1 VRDDVSRPLPSIRSQ
16 ITLLVLACAL
26 PVLGALVLFI
36 VHFSLPRAPVD
47 EQRVAQAIAVALD
60 RELQAV
66 ESAARTLAAAPGLK
80 SGDYAGFHS
89 QASAL
94 LRPGFPVHQ
103 VLLSDASGQVLATTR
118 DALPRAANGA
128 RLKPVFAK
136 GGTTLS
142 RLASP
147 VAAAAPSAGSRT
159 TPRRTPP
166 APSTGPR
173 AAPAPAAPGAGTVS
187 VDSGADHN
195 AANAAP
201 LALDVPLPRDG
212 KPALAVTMLLAPTLL
227 DDLLAKQPKTPGLSV
242 ILQNARDEELA
253 RSTGDARGGQAM
265 AKASYRSAPD
275 APWQITVTLPGPPS
289 ESGYLALLAIVV
301 ALMLLAGFGLAW
313 NVAGR
318 ISRSIRALNEPARA
332 LAEGTPLNMQ
342 PMAFREA
349 NEVADALQQVEKD
362 LARHRQDLEQLVQER
377 TRQLEDNNALLETI
391 CASVPVGLSFVD
403 TRLRIL
409 MINDYL
415 AALNGMTVADQLG
428 KRFDELIEDR
438 SLLAAVNDAYRR
450 VLESGKPVT
459 GVKFSGR
466 ANTRPGRD
474 SHFDASYHPVFAADG
489 RMVGITGLLVD
500 MTEQKS
506 TEEELRQSK
515 QLFVSVLENMPAVV
529 FMKDA
534 QTLRYELLNLQ
545 GEQFLGRGRD
555 EVLGK
560 NDADLFPPDMAAG
573 FERGD
578 RQVLSS
584 GTQLLIRE
592 EEVRR
597 SNGEPSWLTTRKVAL
612 YDDEGRPAHLLGFS
626 LDITERKRADAA
638 LLSASQSLE
647 RSNAFLHT
655 VTDNLPGIVAYW
667 DAELRCHFANKF
679 FLDWFRKSQEETIGA
694 PMSALLPAFLIEQ
707 IKPQLDAVLG
717 GTPQNFAREIALPDG
732 EIRYAWINL
741 IPDIYDHGAVRG
753 FYALASDVTEL
764 KRGELR
770 LQELNEQLVRARD
783 RAEAASNAKSE
794 FVANMSHEIRTP
806 MNAIVGL
813 ARLLEEA
820 PLDRRER
827 GYVGKIQVATKSLLG
842 VVNDVLD
849 FSKIEA
855 GQLRLEQ
862 SRFNLE
868 HMLANTAMLVA
879 GSAWDKGVE
888 PVFSIAPGLPAE
900 LVGDAMR
907 LHQVLLNLMS
917 NAVKF
922 TEQGEVVLGV
932 READRDGAHI
942 TLEFYVHDT
951 GIGIPPDQQLRM
963 FDAFA
968 QGDSSTSRRYGG
980 TGLGL
985 AISRRLV
992 DLMGG
997 VISVQSQPGKGSTFR
1012 FVCPLLCAPGL
1023 PHGEIEPALQGL
1035 RVLAVDN
1042 NSSVL
1047 HALENAGDALGWT
1060 VCTASSAAEGLLTL
1074 RTLHGHQQKLD
1085 LLILDSAMP
1094 EGDGISMLVEAR
1106 SIAGLA
1112 LPHVIVMAAE
1122 QSAEDL
1128 RQLASSLQID
1138 SVLSKPFTPG
1148 QLRAAALEALTGT
1161 APAPEQ
1167 PSRTPL
1173 AGRLAGM
1180 RVLLV
1185 EDNEINQEMARYI
1198 LLHANALVETACNG
1212 ELAVEMLRAAPER
1225 ADAVLMDLQM
1235 PVMDGYEATAAI
1247 RAMGLADLPV
1257 IAMTANAMQEDRR
1270 RAMAAGVNAHIAKP
1284 IDVDEL
1290 IATLTRLA
1298 APANGGPG
1306 APPQAQLATQPAQ
1319 GHAALPGIDLH
1330 AALGRMDGNY
1340 PAFVSLLKRFERSQG
1355 GTVAEVNDLLAQ
1367 DKRHGAHQALH
1378 RLRGVAANLGAVEVA
1393 DLCAEAQAAL
1403 VDEQD
1408 SALATLLQA
1417 LDDAISIVTASA
1429 RALPQPRT
1437 SAPGADG
1444 APAAFSAALADLL
1457 SLLRNSNMKA
1467 LASYQALR
1475 AAIEHESPELA
1486 PTLAEA
1492 IDTLDFTAAEH
1503 LVKELL
1509 KRREQA

>member
-26 PVLGALVLFI
+26 PALGALVLFI
-36 VHFSLPRAPVD
+36 VHFSLPQVPVD
-47 EQRVAQAIAVALD
+47 EQRLAQAIAVSLD

-66 ESAARTLAAAPGLK
+66 DSAARALAAAPGLK
-80 SGDYAGFHS
+80 TGDYSGFHS

-94 LRPGFPVHQ
+94 LRPDFPVQQ

-118 DALPRAANGA
+118 DGMPRAANAA
-128 RLKPVFAK
+128 RLQPVFAQ
-136 GGTTLS
+136 GRYALT
-142 RLASP
+142 RL
-147 VAAAAPSAGSRT
+147 
-159 TPRRTPP
+159 TP
-166 APSTGPR
+166 
-173 AAPAPAAPGAGTVS
+173 
-187 VDSGADHN
+187 D
-195 AANAAP
+195 AP
-201 LALDVPLPRDG
+201 LALDVPLQREGMP
-212 KPALAVTMLLAPTLL
+212 PLAVTMLLSPTLL
-227 DDLLAKQPKTPGLSV
+227 DDLLASRPRTPGV
-242 ILQNARDEELA
+242 TATLQ
-253 RSTGDARGGQAM
+253 TARGQTLAASTAAASSPSASAPAQAT
-265 AKASYRSAPD
+265 YRSSPD
-275 APWQITVTLPGPPS
+275 AAWQIVVTVPAPPS
-289 ESGYLALLAIVV
+289 ESGYLAMLAVV
-301 ALMLLAGFGLAW
+301 VGLMLLAGFALAW

-318 ISRSIRALNEPARA
+318 ISRSIRALSEPARA
-332 LAEGTPLNMQ
+332 LAEGTPLNIQ
-342 PMAFREA
+342 PMTFHEA
-349 NEVADALQQVEKD
+349 DEVAGALQQVEKD
-362 LARHRQDLEQLVQER
+362 LARHRQQLEQLVQER

-403 TRLRIL
+403 TQLRIL

-415 AALNGMTVADQLG
+415 AALNGMQVSEQLG
-428 KRFDELIEDR
+428 KRFDELIRDPT
-438 SLLAAVNDAYRR
+438 LLDSVNSAYAR
-450 VLESGKPVT
+450 VLSSGQPVT
-459 GVKFSGR
+459 GIKISGR
-466 ANTRPGRD
+466 ALSRPERD
-474 SHFDASYHPVFAADG
+474 SHFEASYHPVFAADG

-500 MTEQKS
+500 MTEQKCI
-506 TEEELRQSK
+506 EEELRHSK
-515 QLFVSVLENMPAVV
+515 QLFMTVLENMPAVV
-529 FMKDA
+529 FVKEA
-534 QTLRYELLNLQ
+534 QTLRYELLNRQ
-545 GEQFLGRGRD
+545 GEQFLGRKRE

-560 NDADLFPPDMAAG
+560 QDLELFPPDMAAG
-573 FERGD
+573 FEQAD
-578 RQVLSS
+578 RHALDS
-584 GTQLLIRE
+584 GIELLIKE

-597 SNGEPSWLTTRKVAL
+597 GDGEQTWLTTRKVAL
-612 YDDEGRPAHLLGFS
+612 YDDGGKPAHLLGIS

-638 LLSASQSLE
+638 LLSASQRLE
-647 RSNAFLHT
+647 RSNAFLRT

-667 DAELRCHFANKF
+667 DADLRCHFANKF
-679 FLDWFRKSQEETIGA
+679 FLDWFRKSQEEAIGA
-694 PMSALLPAFLIEQ
+694 HMSALLPGFLIEQ
-707 IKPQLDAVLG
+707 IKPQLDAVLHG
-717 GTPQNFAREIALPDG
+717 APQNFACEIALPNG
-732 EIRYAWINL
+732 ELRYAWINL
-741 IPDIYDHGAVRG
+741 IPDVEDKESVRG

-770 LQELNEQLVRARD
+770 LQELNEQLMRARD
-783 RAEAASNAKSE
+783 RAEAASSAKSE

-806 MNAIVGL
+806 MNAIIGL

-820 PLDRRER
+820 PLERRER
-827 GYVGKIQVATKSLLG
+827 GYVGKIQMATKSLLG

-862 SRFNLE
+862 TRFNLE
-868 HMLANTAMLVA
+868 HLLANTAMLVA

-888 PVFSIAPGLPAE
+888 PIFNIAPGLPVE

-922 TEQGEVVLGV
+922 TEHGEVVLGV
-932 READRDGAHI
+932 REAERDGPRI

-951 GIGIPPDQQLRM
+951 GIGIAADQQLRM
-963 FDAFA
+963 FDAFS
-968 QGDSSTSRRYGG
+968 QGDSSTSRKYGG

-997 VISVQSQPGKGSTFR
+997 VISVQSQPGEGSTFR
-1012 FVCPLLCAPGL
+1012 FVCPLLCAPGT
-1023 PHGEIEPALQGL
+1023 PHVEIPPALQGL

-1047 HALENAGDALGWT
+1047 HALENAGDTMGWM
-1060 VCTASSAAEGLLTL
+1060 VWTAESAAEGLRTL
-1074 RTLHGHQQKLD
+1074 RTLHGHKQKID
-1085 LLILDSAMP
+1085 LLVIDSAMP
-1094 EGDGISMLVEAR
+1094 EADGISMLVEAR
-1106 SIAGLA
+1106 GIPGLA

-1122 QSAEDL
+1122 HSAEDL
-1128 RQLASSLQID
+1128 QPLASSLQID

-1148 QLRAAALEALTGT
+1148 QVQAAALEAVTGVT
-1161 APAPEQ
+1161 PAPEQ
-1167 PSRTPL
+1167 PARTPL

-1198 LLHANALVETACNG
+1198 LLHANAQVETAVNG
-1212 ELAVEMLRAAPER
+1212 EIAVDMLRAAPGR

-1247 RAMGLADLPV
+1247 RAMGMVDLPI

-1270 RAMAAGVNAHIAKP
+1270 RAVAAGVNAHVAKP

-1290 IATLTRLA
+1290 IATLTRLTGSRPHAAATA
-1298 APANGGPG
+1298 APRQAAASQDH
-1306 APPQAQLATQPAQ
+1306 APLD
-1319 GHAALPGIDLH
+1319 GIDLP
-1330 AALGRMDGNY
+1330 AALGRMDGDY

-1355 GTVAEVNDLLAQ
+1355 ATVAEVNELLAD

-1378 RLRGVAANLGAVEVA
+1378 RLRGVAANLGANEIA

-1408 SALATLLQA
+1408 SALSTLLQA
-1417 LDDAISIVTASA
+1417 LDDAIGTVVATA
-1429 RALPQPRT
+1429 RGLPQP
-1437 SAPGADG
+1437 AHAAAGADQ
-1444 APAAFSAALADLL
+1444 ARPEDLNTALADLL

-1467 LASYQALR
+1467 LASYKALR
-1475 AAIEHESPELA
+1475 TPIEQASPDLA
-1486 PTLAEA
+1486 PALAEA

-1509 KRREQA
+1509 KRREWA